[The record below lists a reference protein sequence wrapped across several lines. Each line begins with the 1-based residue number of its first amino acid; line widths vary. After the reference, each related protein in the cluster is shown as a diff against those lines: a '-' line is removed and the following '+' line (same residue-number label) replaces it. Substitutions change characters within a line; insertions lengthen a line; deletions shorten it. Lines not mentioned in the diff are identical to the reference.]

1 MLFRGIKIALLVLFG
16 VITVAFGIFMGY
28 EYTHEDVS
36 APVFVIEDDVIEVS
50 VRASNEELCKGLYA
64 YDNVDGDISDKIS
77 VYKISQL
84 VSLNEA
90 TITYVVFDQASN
102 HATCSR
108 TVRYT
113 DYRKP
118 RFSISEPLV
127 FRVGERILLDSVG
140 ASDVLDGNI
149 TNRITYDASIS
160 TVSPGYYPM
169 LMQVIN
175 SAGDAASLTVTVI
188 VETGSASAPII
199 RLRDYL
205 IYVSAGDT
213 LNYKSFVKSI
223 KDPRV
228 PGHIP
233 TSKIEYNAEDVD
245 LSTPGTYEVYYY
257 YTGLSGDVATV
268 ILTVVVE

>member
-1 MLFRGIKIALLVLFG
+1 MLFRGIKIGLLSLFG
-16 VITVAFGIFMGY
+16 VIAIAFGIFMAY

-36 APVFVIEDDVIEVS
+36 PPVFVVENNVIEVS
-50 VRASNEELCKGLYA
+50 VNASNEELCAGLYA

-77 VYKISQL
+77 VYKVSQL
-84 VSLNEA
+84 FSRNEA

-102 HATCSR
+102 HAMCSR
-108 TVRYT
+108 TIRYT

-127 FRVGERILLDSVG
+127 FRVGDKIRLDSVS

-149 TNRITYDASIS
+149 TNRITYDASIA
-160 TVSPGYYPM
+160 TISPGYYPM
-169 LMQVIN
+169 LMQVVN

-188 VETGSASAPII
+188 VESGSATTPII
-199 RLRDYL
+199 RLTDYL

-213 LNYKSFVKSI
+213 VNYKSFVKSI

-233 TSKIEYNAEDVD
+233 IGKIEYNANDVD

-268 ILTVVVE
+268 ILTIVVE